1 MTTTK
6 QAAPAKLAK
15 VAPSKP
21 APGICRHVTNGKYDC
36 KTPVERP
43 NWTWCEAH
51 VKAHRLAAKKAEPVT
66 TKTAKAATPKAR
78 KVAVTEVTNV
88 GAKVPAPKA
97 PRTPASRHDGPVAR
111 VIASM
116 VAIEPTVTKV
126 E

>member
-21 APGICRHVTNGKYDC
+21 APGICRHLTNGKYDC

-51 VKAHRLAAKKAEPVT
+51 VKAHRLAAKKAKPVA
-66 TKTAKAATPKAR
+66 TKPAKVATPKAG
-78 KVAVTEVTNV
+78 KVAVTKVANV
-88 GAKVPAPKA
+88 GAKFTAPKA
-97 PRTPASRHDGPVAR
+97 TRTLAPHHDGPVAR
-111 VIASM
+111 VPAP
-116 VAIEPTVTKV
+116 VAVEAIVSKV